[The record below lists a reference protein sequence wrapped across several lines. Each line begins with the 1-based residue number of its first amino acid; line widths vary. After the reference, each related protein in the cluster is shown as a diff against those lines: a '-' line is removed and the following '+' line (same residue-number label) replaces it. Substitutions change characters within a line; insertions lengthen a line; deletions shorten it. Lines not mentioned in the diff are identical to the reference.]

1 MAVFANDDQ
10 EYIDNAARAQRMLSV
25 DASGN
30 PTSGSQRTTAMQR
43 VNTATTTN
51 IAAGLRSYS
60 ITVLAASS
68 SSSPTIG
75 GVAAPAGY
83 SVNFMAD
90 GANTLTGMA
99 VVTATGDD
107 VMIATVS

>member
-1 MAVFANDDQ
+1 MAVFANDEQ
-10 EYIDNAARAQRMLSV
+10 EYIDNAARAQRVTNV

-30 PTSGSQRTTAMQR
+30 PTTGATRTTALQR

-68 SSSPTIG
+68 ASSPTIG
-75 GVAAPAGY
+75 GAAAPAGY
-83 SVNFMAD
+83 TVSFTAD
-90 GANTLTGMA
+90 GSNTLTGMA

-107 VMIATVS
+107 VLIATVS